1 MSELEIDE
9 DLRQLSW
16 KVLISRDRLLRI
28 AEKLPAETRERAQKT
43 AGRLMTLC
51 GNLRN
56 IIASLPEGVA
66 LPESLFQSVA
76 DLRFS
81 IELALGELGVLIKDL
96 HEITGEP
103 EDGEAQAPEI
113 N

>member
-28 AEKLPAETRERAQKT
+28 AEKLPAQTRERAQHT
-43 AGRLMTLC
+43 ADRLMTLC
-51 GNLRN
+51 ANLRN
-56 IIASLPEGVA
+56 IIENIPAGVA
-66 LPESLFQSVA
+66 LPERISQNMA
-76 DLRFS
+76 GLRLS
-81 IELALGELGVLIKDL
+81 IELALEELGVLIKDL
-96 HEITGEP
+96 HDILGED
-103 EDGEAQAPEI
+103 EDGGAGPQI

>member
-1 MSELEIDE
+1 MSELEVDE

-28 AEKLPAETRERAQKT
+28 AEKLPAQTRERAQKT
-43 AGRLMTLC
+43 AGRLVTVC
-51 GNLRN
+51 GNLRD

-66 LPESLFQSVA
+66 LPESLRQSVA
-76 DLRFS
+76 GLRLNV
-81 IELALGELGVLIKDL
+81 EEALGELDVLIEDL
-96 HEITGEP
+96 HEILGEV
-103 EDGEAQAPEI
+103 EDDGEAGLEI